1 MMEEEK
7 KDLRKEGKPDT
18 EEKSAGN
25 GLALGL
31 CLGLAI
37 GAGIGVATKNMGLW
51 IPIGLCMGLS
61 LGMSFDSQKKKRN
74 EQDNGDDQPQA

>member
-1 MMEEEK
+1 MMGEEK
-7 KDLRKEGKPDT
+7 KDLREQPKRPEAEKKEADSGMT
-18 EEKSAGN
+18 
-25 GLALGL
+25 LGL

-61 LGMSFDSQKKKRN
+61 LGMSFDSQKKKK
-74 EQDNGDDQPQA
+74 DDGDADPQA